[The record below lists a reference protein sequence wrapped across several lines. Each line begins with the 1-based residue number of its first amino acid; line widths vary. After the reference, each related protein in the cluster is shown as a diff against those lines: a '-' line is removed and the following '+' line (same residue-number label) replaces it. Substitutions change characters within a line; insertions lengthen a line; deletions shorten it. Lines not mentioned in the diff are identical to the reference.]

1 MREKEG
7 GAELTLDVEG
17 RSASLGDAR
26 PAETAPG
33 RRETHPGELVAAEYP
48 VESACE
54 FITGAGS
61 TVCIRPIRPD
71 DSARLLD
78 FHQHLS
84 PQSVYLRYFSVHPTL
99 SPYEVQRF
107 TCVDYVGRHAFIALD
122 GTRIVAVS
130 RFERIPATAEAEVA
144 FLVSDE
150 YQRQG
155 LGTAL
160 LEHLAAA
167 AWRRGIT
174 TFVATTLA
182 ENRNM
187 LDVFFHSGFPV
198 ATSTEHGEISLRLA
212 IEPA

>member
-1 MREKEG
+1 
-7 GAELTLDVEG
+7 LTLDVEG
-17 RSASLGDAR
+17 RPATLGDAR
-26 PAETAPG
+26 PTEAALG
-33 RRETHPGELVAAEYP
+33 RREASPGELVAVEYP
-48 VESACE
+48 VELACD

-61 TVCIRPIRPD
+61 KVCLRPIRPD

-84 PQSVYLRYFSVHPTL
+84 PQSVYRRYFSMRPKL
-99 SPYEVQRF
+99 SPSEVERF
-107 TCVDYVGRHAFIALD
+107 TCVDYIDRHAFIALD
-122 GTRIVAVS
+122 GSRMVAVG

-167 AWRRGIT
+167 AWRRGIR

-198 ATSTEHGEISLRLA
+198 ATRTEHGEVCLRLT
-212 IEPA
+212 IEPN